1 MQMQSP
7 APSFEIPAEM
17 RAFAERSFEQ
27 ARIAF
32 DKFMET
38 AQSTMNTLEGQSKVA
53 QAGAKE
59 ISGRSWA
66 SPSRTSPARRYAQNW
81 CRRRISQSL
90 MALHSEFVQAQ
101 MQVLAE
107 QARELTGSRAT
118 TARDALN
125 RSPEGSSGSAR
136 AFRRAT
142 TTGGLAAGVSRGHHR
157 LAFGPGRSVLR
168 RSATPGDRKINL
180 ILQFHQNNLLCNAR
194 YVFQCTMPHVTLV
207 CSAVRNAPIGV
218 AGCPNIESTPP
229 GPLPRAGRQVSHP
242 APRG

>member
-59 ISGRSWA
+59 ISQKIMGFAEQNVSTA
-66 SPSRTSPARRYAQNW
+66 FDYAQKLVQAKDP
-81 CRRRISQSL
+81 QSL
-90 MALHSEFVQAQ
+90 MALHGEFVQAQ

-107 QARELTGSRAT
+107 QARELTEIASK
-118 TARDALN
+118 TARDSAKP
-125 RSPEGSSGSAR
+125 SP
-136 AFRRAT
+136 
-142 TTGGLAAGVSRGHHR
+142 
-157 LAFGPGRSVLR
+157 
-168 RSATPGDRKINL
+168 
-180 ILQFHQNNLLCNAR
+180 
-194 YVFQCTMPHVTLV
+194 
-207 CSAVRNAPIGV
+207 
-218 AGCPNIESTPP
+218 
-229 GPLPRAGRQVSHP
+229 
-242 APRG
+242 